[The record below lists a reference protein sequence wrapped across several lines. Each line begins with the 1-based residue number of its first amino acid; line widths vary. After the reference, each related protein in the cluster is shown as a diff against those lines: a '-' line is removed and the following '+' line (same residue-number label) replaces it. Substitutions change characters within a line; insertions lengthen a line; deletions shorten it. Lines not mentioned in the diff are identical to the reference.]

1 MCNAEA
7 FQMFKVALKVPLHP
21 SHQLSLLQAKLAS
34 LSCLPRLMQ
43 LLAPSPFWPSPTPPL
58 EALLNWSVQY

>member
-1 MCNAEA
+1 MRNSEA

-21 SHQLSLLQAKLAS
+21 SPQLSLFQVKLAS
-34 LSCLPRLMQ
+34 LSCFPHLTQ
-43 LLAPSPFWPSPTPPL
+43 LLAPSPFWSPPTSPP